1 MKEWKGKIKE
11 QIQISERWYNEELS
25 RVEEKLE
32 RMIPVG
38 EMEEINDIYDVEIP
52 ENPFKEVAVAVEEVI
67 VPNQWQYR

>member
-1 MKEWKGKIKE
+1 M
-11 QIQISERWYNEELS
+11 
-25 RVEEKLE
+25 EEKLE